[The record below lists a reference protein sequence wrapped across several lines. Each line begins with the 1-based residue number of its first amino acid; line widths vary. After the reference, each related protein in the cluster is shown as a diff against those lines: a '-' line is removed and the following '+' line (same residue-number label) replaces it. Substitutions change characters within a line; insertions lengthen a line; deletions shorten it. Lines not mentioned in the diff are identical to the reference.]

1 MPDMTNTSR
10 HQKGA
15 PASAGG
21 QFKAQ
26 NRDESPVTL
35 VNELGLSDGIARL
48 YFFKDAAGDY
58 RALGLKSACKVLG
71 VSGRDEVEQVAEVF
85 AATGDDGMFASD
97 EPLLKE
103 PGDEV
108 QEVDL
113 TSFGE
118 MFRVATV
125 WKRHADGDEG
135 DRPIM
140 ASSHYNVG
148 YGWPES
154 AVEALTA
161 HLQTRFPDDID
172 GGTVQIDKDGILTV
186 SVTAE
191 LAAEELSPRLISDT
205 MEATAE
211 IYDAGNYLDRLRNE
225 TGLLVSD
232 EEAYAARNLHGS
244 AVLAATRAGFKLNNA
259 SAVALASHLH
269 RTKNGPTNGFMA
281 KDVIQNLANGFI
293 DDVAVSAR
301 GLSTSVERK
310 FSYPDSWGLG
320 AKVLA
325 DWMRTLPAFER
336 TQKPYSSATP
346 F

>member
-26 NRDESPVTL
+26 NRDESSVTL
-35 VNELGLSDGIARL
+35 INELSFSDGTARL

-71 VSGRDEVEQVAEVF
+71 ASSRDEVEQVAEVF

-97 EPLLKE
+97 EPLLNQ
-103 PGDEV
+103 PGAIG

-113 TSFGE
+113 TGFGE

-125 WKRHADGDEG
+125 FKREADEG
-135 DRPIM
+135 GPVIM
-140 ASSHYNVG
+140 AASHYNIG

-244 AVLAATRAGFKLNNA
+244 AVLAATRAGYKLNNA

-336 TQKPYSSATP
+336 AQEPNSSAAP